1 MRLCLLY
8 HPVSEHG
15 RQVESYAREF
25 TTRYNKNPELISI
38 ETRDGADMARMYDV
52 VQYPAVL
59 VLADDGTLSKYWQ
72 GDMLP
77 LMDEVAGYLHG

>member
-1 MRLCLLY
+1 M
-8 HPVSEHG
+8 
-15 RQVESYAREF
+15 ESYAREF
-25 TTRYNKNPELISI
+25 TARYSATPELVSV
-38 ETRDGADMARMYDV
+38 ETREGADMARVYDV